1 MYDVVGIG
9 NALVDVLVSIGDDA
23 FLEEKGL
30 SKGGM
35 ALVDT
40 DQSDALYD
48 ALPPGVECSGGSVG
62 NTMAG
67 FAALGGTG
75 AYIGKVK
82 DDGFGKV
89 FRHDMQAI
97 GVDFKTPAVAS
108 GPGTGRC
115 LVMVSADAQRTMA
128 TYLGAAVNLAP
139 GDVDAN
145 TIKNAAVTYL
155 EGYLFDPDEAKQ
167 AFVKA
172 ADLAHSAGKRVSLS
186 LSDPFCVDRH
196 RDAFLRLVADHVDI
210 LFANE
215 DEIMSLYQVETFDE
229 ALQHV
234 RGHCEIAC
242 LTRSEKGSV
251 ILRGDETHVID
262 AEPLDGALTD
272 TTGAGD
278 QFAAGFLWAFTR
290 GNLDL
295 ATCGRVA
302 GIAAAEVIVHYGA
315 RPEADLRAIV
325 KDRLGV

>member
-9 NALVDVLVSIGDDA
+9 NALVDVLVAIDDDG
-23 FLEEKGL
+23 FLEKSGMA
-30 SKGGM
+30 KGGM
-35 ALVDT
+35 ALVDS
-40 DQSDALYD
+40 DQSDTLYA
-48 ALPPGVECSGGSVG
+48 ALPAGVECSGGSVG

-67 FAALGGTG
+67 FAALGGKG

-82 DDGFGKV
+82 DDSFGKV

-97 GVDFKTPAVAS
+97 GVDFNTPVAED

-115 LVMVSADAQRTMA
+115 LVMVSSDAQRTMA

-139 GDVDAN
+139 GDVDEK
-145 TIKNAAVTYL
+145 TVKNAAVTYL
-155 EGYLFDPDEAKQ
+155 EGYLFDPEDAKK

-172 ADLAHSAGKRVSLS
+172 ADLAHAAGNRVALS

-196 RDAFLRLVADHVDI
+196 RDAFLRLVDDHIDI

-215 DEIMSLYQVETFDE
+215 TEIMSLYRTDSFDA
-229 ALQHV
+229 ALQKV
-234 RGHCEIAC
+234 LGHCEIAC
-242 LTRSEKGSV
+242 LTRSEKGCV
-251 ILRGDETHVID
+251 ILRGDEMHIID
-262 AEPLDGALTD
+262 AEPLDGKLTD

-290 GNLDL
+290 GDLDL
-295 ATCGRVA
+295 AACGRVA
-302 GIAAAEVIVHYGA
+302 SIAAAEIIIHYGA
-315 RPEADLRAIV
+315 RPEADVRVIV

>member
-9 NALVDVLVSIGDDA
+9 NALVDVLVSIDDDA
-23 FLEEKGL
+23 FLEEKDL

-97 GVDFKTPAVAS
+97 GVDFKTPAATS

-139 GDVDAN
+139 SDVDAK

-215 DEIMSLYQVETFDE
+215 TEIMSLYQTDTFDE
-229 ALQHV
+229 AVQQV

-278 QFAAGFLWAFTR
+278 QYAAGFLWAFTR
-290 GNLDL
+290 GDLDL

-302 GIAAAEVIVHYGA
+302 CIAAAEVIVHYGA

>member
-9 NALVDVLVSIGDDA
+9 NALVDVLVAIENDS
-23 FLEEKGL
+23 FLEENGMA
-30 SKGGM
+30 KGGM
-35 ALVDT
+35 ALVD
-40 DQSDALYD
+40 SDRSDTLYD

-67 FAALGGTG
+67 FAALGGKG

-97 GVDFKTPAVAS
+97 GVDFKTPAAAD

-139 GDVDAN
+139 GDVDEK
-145 TIKNAAVTYL
+145 TVKTAAVTYL
-155 EGYLFDPDEAKQ
+155 EGYLFDPDDAKK
-167 AFVKA
+167 AFVRA
-172 ADLAHSAGKRVSLS
+172 ADLAHAAGNRVALS

-196 RDAFLRLVADHVDI
+196 RDAFLRLVNDHVDI

-215 DEIMSLYQVETFDE
+215 TEIMSLYRTDRFDE
-229 ALQHV
+229 AVNKV
-234 RGHCEIAC
+234 RGHCKIAC
-242 LTRSEKGSV
+242 LTRSEKGCV
-251 ILRGDETHVID
+251 ILRGDETHSID
-262 AEPLDGALTD
+262 AEPLDGKLTD

-290 GNLDL
+290 GDLDL
-295 ATCGRVA
+295 ETCGRIA
-302 GIAAAEVIVHYGA
+302 GITAAEVIIHYGA
-315 RPEADLRAIV
+315 RPEADVRAIV

>member
-9 NALVDVLVSIGDDA
+9 NALVDVLVAIGDDG
-23 FLEEKGL
+23 FLEERGL
-30 SKGGM
+30 QKGGM

-40 DQSDALYD
+40 DQSDALYN

-67 FAALGGTG
+67 FAALGGKG

-82 DDGFGKV
+82 DDSFGKV

-97 GVDFKTPAVAS
+97 GVDFKTPAAAD

-128 TYLGAAVNLAP
+128 TCLGAAVNLAP
-139 GDVDAN
+139 NDVDAN

-155 EGYLFDPDEAKQ
+155 EGYLFDPEDAKQ

-172 ADLAHSAGKRVSLS
+172 ADLAHAAGKRVALS

-196 RDAFLRLVADHVDI
+196 RDAFLRLVEDHVDI

-215 DEIMSLYQVETFDE
+215 TEIMSLYQTETFDE

-251 ILRGDETHVID
+251 ILRGEEMHVID
-262 AEPLDGALTD
+262 AEPLDGDLTD

-290 GNLDL
+290 GDLDL

-302 GIAAAEVIVHYGA
+302 GITAAEVIIHYGA
-315 RPEADLRAIV
+315 RPEVDVRTIIRN
-325 KDRLGV
+325 RLGV

>member
-9 NALVDVLVSIGDDA
+9 NALVDVLVAIGDDG
-23 FLEEKGL
+23 FLEERGL

-40 DQSDALYD
+40 EQSDALYS

-67 FAALGGTG
+67 FAALGGKG

-82 DDGFGKV
+82 DDSFGKV

-97 GVDFKTPAVAS
+97 GVDFKTPAAAS

-172 ADLAHSAGKRVSLS
+172 ADLSHGAGKRVSLS

-196 RDAFLRLVADHVDI
+196 RDAFLRLVEDHVDI

-215 DEIMSLYQVETFDE
+215 AEIMSLYQVDTFAE

-242 LTRSEKGSV
+242 LTRSEKGCV
-251 ILRGDETHVID
+251 ILRGDETHEID
-262 AEPLDGALTD
+262 AEPLDGELTD

-290 GNLDL
+290 GDLDL

-302 GIAAAEVIVHYGA
+302 SITAAEVIVHYGA
-315 RPEADLRAIV
+315 RPEADLRAVV